1 MLRPENFIYRPKDTV
16 IHRLDPRS
24 KFYYAFLML
33 VLAIL
38 TIDFNLLLLLLLFTL
53 FPILLGKILKQ
64 VLKAIQSSLFF
75 LALIFIINFIFSL
88 NVILALALVIRFLIL
103 IISFLA
109 FSLTTSIDDI
119 ALSFY
124 KLRFPYDFVLALTLA
139 YRFIPTLFKDAVNI
153 VDAQRSRG
161 LETQKGNLIKR
172 VKNFMPVIIPLLVV
186 AIRRALNVAEAM
198 ESRCFGASKRP
209 TNYYELKIK
218 FGDILLFVAS
228 TILFIIVLAEILGL
242 VKIAIV

>member
-1 MLRPENFIYRPKDTV
+1 
-16 IHRLDPRS
+16 
-24 KFYYAFLML
+24 
-33 VLAIL
+33 
-38 TIDFNLLLLLLLFTL
+38 
-53 FPILLGKILKQ
+53 
-64 VLKAIQSSLFF
+64 
-75 LALIFIINFIFSL
+75 
-88 NVILALALVIRFLIL
+88 
-103 IISFLA
+103 
-109 FSLTTSIDDI
+109 
-119 ALSFY
+119 
-124 KLRFPYDFVLALTLA
+124 
-139 YRFIPTLFKDAVNI
+139 